1 MAGQRTIITLPDEDR
16 AWLESYSR
24 TYGISMAEGVRRAL
38 RMLREDREKDVYRAL
53 VEQTRGTWKQGDG
66 LEYQQRMRA
75 EWENNA

>member
-1 MAGQRTIITLPDEDR
+1 
-16 AWLESYSR
+16 
-24 TYGISMAEGVRRAL
+24 
-38 RMLREDREKDVYRAL
+38 MLREDREKDVYRAL